1 MPEVVAVAVEVVAVE
16 EVGFP
21 EKVQQV
27 EADFRL
33 REDRRKVVRE
43 IEILNP
49 SVALASKIR
58 AASSTPKV
66 LRTSKREALASRT
79 ARLV

>member
-1 MPEVVAVAVEVVAVE
+1 VAAAEAEAVAVEE
-16 EVGFP
+16 GDFP

-58 AASSTPKV
+58 AASSTAKV